1 MTEHTE
7 EYQKIRVNVLSNLR
21 RRGYY
26 RQPSVRA
33 YHVTIQVLKDLE
45 AQGLVFE
52 NDQYGGSERLFSA
65 TSMMISTVVVR
76 NQFGQDLKAGNYFG
90 HSGEFVATVNER
102 FNEVN
107 NKSFIKVGVV
117 ASVEVK
123 YMPKNFWEKLIGHKT
138 VRVVFITLADGK
150 VIKTFYNNI
159 YQVVRTHP

>member
-52 NDQYGGSERLFSA
+52 NDQYGGES
-65 TSMMISTVVVR
+65 
-76 NQFGQDLKAGNYFG
+76 
-90 HSGEFVATVNER
+90 
-102 FNEVN
+102 
-107 NKSFIKVGVV
+107 
-117 ASVEVK
+117 
-123 YMPKNFWEKLIGHKT
+123 KL
-138 VRVVFITLADGK
+138 
-150 VIKTFYNNI
+150 
-159 YQVVRTHP
+159 